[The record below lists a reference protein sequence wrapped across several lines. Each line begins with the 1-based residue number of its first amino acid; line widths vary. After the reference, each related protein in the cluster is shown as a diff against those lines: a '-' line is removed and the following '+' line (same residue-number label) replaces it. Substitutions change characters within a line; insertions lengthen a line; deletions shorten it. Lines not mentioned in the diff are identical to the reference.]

1 MSNVEE
7 NIKYLIE
14 LVSKDILIEEK
25 RNILNRSPKKIKE
38 IDEKI
43 LVLEE
48 ALNEKDELLKKMEK
62 EERHLNSLVEDE
74 NDKIRKKKI
83 EENGLKTNAAYR
95 AWEHEMEYLANKV
108 ETHEEQM
115 FGVLEKIDKEKI
127 ELSQFSD
134 DVGVREEKLITE
146 RKELEKEIT
155 ESKEKLD
162 IIEDEKSRILPHL
175 SKEVREEYKKILKRK
190 GDTAIANLSGDVCQ
204 GCFSRMPPQK
214 ALEVRKNNK
223 IIKCEFCGRILVYSS
238 ENKKVE
244 SHE

>member
-7 NIKYLIE
+7 DIKYLIE

-162 IIEDEKSRILPHL
+162 IIEDEKSRILPH
-175 SKEVREEYKKILKRK
+175 YPKR
-190 GDTAIANLSGDVCQ
+190 
-204 GCFSRMPPQK
+204 
-214 ALEVRKNNK
+214 
-223 IIKCEFCGRILVYSS
+223 
-238 ENKKVE
+238 
-244 SHE
+244 